1 MQAPKLLPW
10 IAHKAGIDDTLALK
24 LWRRAAGESEELC
37 GSCESA
43 DYFSATMMRFLD
55 LVEQESGK
63 QSPKAIATGLE
74 TAWIWRHQ
82 KRLALLNKIAT
93 QSFERLWQSNP
104 NHFPALQGAFAWPLA
119 QQPKSSH

>member
-10 IAHKAGIDDTLALK
+10 IARKAGIEDTLALK

-55 LVEQESGK
+55 LVEQESGN
-63 QSPKAIATGLE
+63 QSPKTITAGLE

-82 KRLALLNKIAT
+82 KRLALLNKLAT
-93 QSFERLWQSNP
+93 QSLERLWQANQ
-104 NHFPALQGAFAWPLA
+104 NHFLPPHGTFAWPA
-119 QQPKSSH
+119 QQATPSR

>member
-10 IAHKAGIDDTLALK
+10 IARKAGIEDALALK

-55 LVEQESGK
+55 LVEQEAGK
-63 QSPKAIATGLE
+63 QSSKTLTTGLE

-93 QSFERLWQSNP
+93 QSLERLWQSNP
-104 NHFPALQGAFAWPLA
+104 NPFLPVHGAFAWPG
-119 QQPKSSH
+119 QQPTPSR

>member
-10 IAHKAGIDDTLALK
+10 IAHNAGIDDVLALK
-24 LWRRAAGESEELC
+24 LWRRAASESEELC
-37 GSCESA
+37 GSRESA
-43 DYFSATMMRFLD
+43 DYFNATMMRFLD

-63 QSPKAIATGLE
+63 QPSKAATARLE

-93 QSFERLWQSNP
+93 ESLGRLWQSNQNYFLP
-104 NHFPALQGAFAWPLA
+104 PHTAFAWPERQLT
-119 QQPKSSH
+119 PSH